1 MDFVAELLIQL
12 IVQLVVEVLWDLL
25 LEGLFRGLAEALV
38 RRTGRFVLGA
48 LMGFGFGSAWGHHLT
63 GGSSWPKLLWVSLL
77 LGGTALVLA
86 AGRAGAAADGA
97 SAERRQPALRDLLAP
112 PWRWSAER
120 LVGFTIINAGIA
132 AGIALSFRPAGLA

>member
-1 MDFVAELLIQL
+1 LDFIAELLIQL

-25 LEGLFRGLAEALV
+25 LESLFRGLAEALV

-48 LMGFGFGSAWGHHLT
+48 MVGCGFGWAWGHHLT
-63 GGSSWPKLLWVSLL
+63 GGTSWPKLLWVSLI

-86 AGRAGAAADGA
+86 AGRAGAASGGD
-97 SAERRQPALRDLLAP
+97 SAAGRRSAWTEVFAP
-112 PWRWSAER
+112 PWSWSAER

-132 AGIALSFRPAGLA
+132 AGIAISFRPTVLT